1 MDTINK
7 LQQQL
12 QMAQEQIKNL
22 SGDLQT
28 ANRESVASRKRTE
41 VEKFKTQL
49 KSYEAD
55 TKAKN
60 QISMDKIKSAVNLE
74 TEKMRIANQSAAK
87 ELQKGNKK

>member
-41 VEKFKTQL
+41 VEKFKSQL
-49 KSYEAD
+49 KSHEAD

-60 QISMDKIKSAVNLE
+60 QISIDKIKSAVNLE

-87 ELQKGNKK
+87 ELQKGSKK

>member
-28 ANRESVASRKRTE
+28 ANRESIASRKRTE
-41 VEKFKTQL
+41 VEKFKSQL
-49 KSYEAD
+49 KEYEAD
-55 TKAKN
+55 TKANNK
-60 QISMDKIKSAVNLE
+60 ISVNNLKSAVNLE
-74 TEKMRIANQSAAK
+74 AKKMQLNVEAAKK
-87 ELQKGNKK
+87 ELQGGKK